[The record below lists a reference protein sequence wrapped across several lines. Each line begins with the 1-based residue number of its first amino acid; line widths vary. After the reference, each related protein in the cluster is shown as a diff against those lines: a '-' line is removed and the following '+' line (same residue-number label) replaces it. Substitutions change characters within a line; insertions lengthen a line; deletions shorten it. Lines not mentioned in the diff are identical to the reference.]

1 MYSTYQDL
9 HPPQKKGNMEILQC
23 SMMDTINKEHRR
35 LRKQRSL
42 THICTTVLRWLIGIE
57 EYVSVSFEIH
67 CHFFN
72 LPCGS
77 MCNSTT
83 ERKS

>member
-1 MYSTYQDL
+1 
-9 HPPQKKGNMEILQC
+9 MEILQC

-67 CHFFN
+67 CHFF
-72 LPCGS
+72 
-77 MCNSTT
+77 
-83 ERKS
+83 